1 MQADRVQHHIL
12 QLMQVARYLPLLSQ
26 PHLPCCRHPQGCHCS
41 LINTRRY
48 HPSPAFM
55 LIDTPRDAIIFQFA
69 QDIFLYCPDP
79 AFMLIGTTDKSMTR
93 PG

>member
-1 MQADRVQHHIL
+1 
-12 QLMQVARYLPLLSQ
+12 
-26 PHLPCCRHPQGCHCS
+26 
-41 LINTRRY
+41 
-48 HPSPAFM
+48 M